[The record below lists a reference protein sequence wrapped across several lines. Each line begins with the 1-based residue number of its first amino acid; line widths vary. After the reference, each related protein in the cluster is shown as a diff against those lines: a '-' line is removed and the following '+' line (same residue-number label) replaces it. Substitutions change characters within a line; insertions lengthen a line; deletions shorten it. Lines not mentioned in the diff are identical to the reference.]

1 MGTRETGGNGDDDDD
16 DDNDETAF
24 SQSYSRRRL
33 KSERTNRKQQT
44 HEHTDLYVSPKKK
57 REESMSSWRAA
68 VQLSRLSTRA
78 AAVRPAGSQQAK
90 EKKIFLSLFR
100 RGDTRREVVNAEKE
114 TAASTG
120 QFKDFFYE
128 DDLYGDW
135 VHSGVAEKLAR
146 KGIE

>member
-1 MGTRETGGNGDDDDD
+1 MGTIIFETS
-16 DDNDETAF
+16 TK
-24 SQSYSRRRL
+24 
-33 KSERTNRKQQT
+33 KSERTKRKQQT
-44 HEHTDLYVSPKKK
+44 HEHILICTFHRRREK
-57 REESMSSWRAA
+57 REASMSSWRAA

-78 AAVRPAGSQQAK
+78 AAVRPGGSQQAK

>member
-1 MGTRETGGNGDDDDD
+1 
-16 DDNDETAF
+16 
-24 SQSYSRRRL
+24 
-33 KSERTNRKQQT
+33 
-44 HEHTDLYVSPKKK
+44 
-57 REESMSSWRAA
+57 MSSWRAA

-114 TAASTG
+114 TAASATSTG

>member
-1 MGTRETGGNGDDDDD
+1 MGERAKRERRTRETGGNGDDDDD
-16 DDNDETAF
+16 DDNDETEF

-57 REESMSSWRAA
+57 REEA
-68 VQLSRLSTRA
+68 VS
-78 AAVRPAGSQQAK
+78 PAGSQQAK

-114 TAASTG
+114 TAASAASTG